1 MAFYF
6 RKVVVKINTEEK
18 LKNEIADLANQLMA
32 DWPSTRAR
40 QKQFVLEYVA
50 NGFINASD
58 AARKAGYSTN
68 RANST
73 ASNML
78 SGTVKFG
85 HITEVV
91 EQLKKAFEE
100 RNEELKIA
108 SGTEVLQRLTRFGR
122 QEPIEKYYRSE
133 KTIDGEKIIE
143 ENIYIT
149 TVSDEDA
156 IKSLELLGKSMSLFT
171 DKQEIELSGG
181 VQFVDD
187 I

>member
-1 MAFYF
+1 M
-6 RKVVVKINTEEK
+6 VKINTEEK

-32 DWPSTRAR
+32 DWPSTKNQ
-40 QKQFVLEYVA
+40 QKTFILEFVA

-58 AARKAGYSTN
+58 AAKKAGYSEKTS
-68 RANST
+68 RSI

-78 SGTVKFG
+78 AGVNNYK
-85 HITEVV
+85 HIPPVIK
-91 EQLKKAFEE
+91 QLKKAFDE

-122 QEPIEKYYRSE
+122 QEPIKKYYRSE
-133 KTIDGEKIIE
+133 KTLDGETVIE
-143 ENIYIT
+143 ENVYIT
-149 TVSDEDA
+149 TTSDEDA

-171 DKQEIELSGG
+171 EKQEIELSGG

-187 I
+187 IETD